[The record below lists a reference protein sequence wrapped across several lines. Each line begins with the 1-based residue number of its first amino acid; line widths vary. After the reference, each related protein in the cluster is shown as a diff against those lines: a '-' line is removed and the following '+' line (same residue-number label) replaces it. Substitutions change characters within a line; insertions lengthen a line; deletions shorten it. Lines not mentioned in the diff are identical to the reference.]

1 MPSPRDSAVLIAWRP
16 SASEPGGRE
25 VLWLRRGPK
34 LAFGAGF
41 YDFPGGKLEPSDSF
55 VRVAGATGQDAAL
68 RACAVR
74 ECFEETG
81 LLVARG
87 AEALSQ
93 SQRRELRKQLS
104 VGALGF
110 ASLLAGNGLSI
121 HAEDLAEAGRWI
133 TPPFYPTRFD
143 ARFFLARAP
152 IRADRG
158 AHGEAQG
165 QELTLSVA
173 EVSDGGF
180 ISPRAALAR
189 WRDGTA
195 LLHPPSWNAML
206 ALERPDIDQALERL
220 RHPPLTTDFVTSRI
234 EFQEGIVLTPQRTPT
249 LPPATHTNAY
259 LLGTDELVIVDPGAG
274 HGTEGDAEL
283 SVLFEVI
290 EALRA
295 EGRRP
300 VAIALTH
307 HHHDH
312 VGGVAKLQ
320 TKLGNLPVWAHAL
333 AAEQLRQVGITV
345 ARTLADREPLGLRG
359 FPLTALHTPGH
370 TRGHI
375 TYWHEP
381 SGAAVVGDLVSGV
394 STIVIDPPEGNMA
407 DYLRSLER
415 LLALRA
421 PARPGLPGVATL
433 YPAHGPVMADAPA
446 KLREYLDHRRDR
458 ERQILEALRAGAGT
472 PAEIVP
478 RVYPGTP
485 EFLYPFAES
494 SVQAHLDNLAA
505 EGQIEVRAERYL
517 TRPAP

>member
-1 MPSPRDSAVLIAWRP
+1 MASPKDSAVLLAWRP
-16 SASEPGGRE
+16 SAVEPGGEPGGRE

-41 YDFPGGKLEPSDSF
+41 YAFPGGKLDPSDAK
-55 VRVAGATGQDAAL
+55 VPVVGATGQEAAL

-81 LLVARG
+81 LLLARG
-87 AEALSQ
+87 SGKGSTKRGSAELSDA
-93 SQRRELRKQLS
+93 QRSELRQQLAA
-104 VGALGF
+104 GTLDF
-110 ASLLAGNGLSI
+110 ASLLAKNDLTI
-121 HAEDLAEAGRWI
+121 HADDLIEAGRWI

-152 IRADRG
+152 A
-158 AHGEAQG
+158 
-165 QELTLSVA
+165 QELELSEA

-180 ISPRAALAR
+180 IAPRAALAR
-189 WRDGTA
+189 WRAGTA
-195 LLHPPSWNAML
+195 LLHPPNWNAMV
-206 ALERPDIDQALERL
+206 ALQERDEARALERL
-220 RHPPLTTDFVTSRI
+220 RHPPLTRDHVTSRI

-259 LLGTDELVIVDPGAG
+259 LLGTDELAIVDPGAAD
-274 HGTEGDAEL
+274 TAEL
-283 SVLFEVI
+283 AVLFEVI

-295 EGRRP
+295 EGRKP

-312 VGGVAKLQ
+312 VGGVLTAQ
-320 TKLGNLPVWAHAL
+320 QRLGLPVWAHAL
-333 AAEQLRQVGITV
+333 AAEQLRQVGIAV

-370 TRGHI
+370 TRGHL

-381 SGAAVVGDLVSGV
+381 SGAAIVGDLISGV
-394 STIVIDPPEGNMA
+394 STIVIDPPEGNMD

-415 LLALRA
+415 LLDLK
-421 PARPGLPGVATL
+421 VTTL

-446 KLREYLDHRRDR
+446 KLREYLDHRHER
-458 ERQILEALRAGAGT
+458 EHQILEALKAGAGT
-472 PAEIVP
+472 PSEIVP
-478 RVYPGTP
+478 RVYQGTP
-485 EFLYPFAES
+485 EFLFPFAER
-494 SVQAHLDNLAA
+494 SVQAHLDKLAA

-517 TRPAP
+517 ARVPAEEFPPPPARPAS

>member
-1 MPSPRDSAVLIAWRP
+1 MAAPKDSAVLLAWRP
-16 SASEPGGRE
+16 SASNPSGRE

-41 YDFPGGKLEPSDSF
+41 YAFPGGKLDPSDAE
-55 VRVAGATGQDAAL
+55 VAVVGATGQDAAL

-87 AEALSQ
+87 AERLSHGQ
-93 SQRRELRKQLS
+93 LRELRAKL
-104 VGALGF
+104 VAGTLGF
-110 ASLLAGNGLSI
+110 ALLLAENRLTI
-121 HAEDLAEAGRWI
+121 DATDLVEAGRWI
-133 TPPFYPTRFD
+133 TPPFYPSRFD
-143 ARFFLARAP
+143 ARFFLAQAP
-152 IRADRG
+152 
-158 AHGEAQG
+158 AQ
-165 QELTLSVA
+165 EIVLSEA

-180 ISPRAALAR
+180 ISPEAALAR
-189 WRDGTA
+189 WREGTA
-195 LLHPPSWNAML
+195 LLHPPNWNAMVAFQAQEP
-206 ALERPDIDQALERL
+206 ALLDRL
-220 RHPPLTTDFVTSRI
+220 RHPPLTRDHITNRI

-259 LLGTDELVIVDPGAG
+259 LLGLTDLAIVDPGSDD
-274 HGTEGDAEL
+274 DAEL
-283 SVLFEVI
+283 AVLLEVI

-295 EGRRP
+295 EGRQP

-312 VGGVAKLQ
+312 VGGVPKLQ
-320 TKLGNLPVWAHAL
+320 KALGLPVWAHSL
-333 AAEQLRQVGITV
+333 AVEPLRRAGIQV

-370 TRGHI
+370 TRGHV

-381 SGAAVVGDLVSGV
+381 SGAAIVGDLISGV

-415 LLALRA
+415 LLTIKAERGA
-421 PARPGLPGVATL
+421 PARRPELPGVKPELTGVTTL

-458 ERQILEALRAGAGT
+458 EHQILEALRAGAGT

-478 RVYPGTP
+478 RIYQGTP
-485 EFLYPFAES
+485 EFLFPIAER
-494 SVQAHLDNLAA
+494 SVQAHLDKLAA

-517 TRPAP
+517 AL